1 MLPNKFAINGL
12 VFSENNTTEVRLPKG
27 MLLSELLLSGSYT
40 DTIAGASATAAKT
53 YGAPIKTISLV
64 ADGGKVLHTARPADL
79 IREGQIYEQC
89 FITDINA
96 PPTVLTV
103 GAQTGSFDI
112 PLPFVEPFAN
122 QGYTTALPTFIYDEL
137 ILRVEWGSHAQI
149 YQPGASTGIVTI
161 AATQSINV
169 TGIAMQENFVPLG
182 DPFVWGRKLS
192 RSLRSFKEVALP
204 GAAQTNFTIDLP
216 RTADIRSLLI
226 TFEDANSQPSDA
238 LCNFVTLEVDN
249 NLRQFNT
256 MLYRALRSNNSKVF
270 GMIGTGMPKG
280 CCVLDFAEDRD
291 ITKILEATK
300 MTALNLILD
309 VPATAGTVRV
319 FQKRIESPMLP

>member
-27 MLLSELLLSGSYT
+27 MLLSELVLSGSYT
-40 DTIAGASATAAKT
+40 ATIAGGPATAAKT
-53 YGAPIKTISLV
+53 YGCPIKTISLV
-64 ADGGKVLHTARPADL
+64 VDGGKVLHTARPADL
-79 IREGQIYEQC
+79 MRFAQIYEQAL
-89 FITDINA
+89 ITDINN
-96 PPTVLTV
+96 PPTTLAN
-103 GAQTGSFDI
+103 GAQTGTFDI
-112 PLPFVEPFAN
+112 PILFVEPFAA
-122 QGYTTALPTFIYDEL
+122 QGFTTAFPSFLYDEC
-137 ILRVEWGSHAQI
+137 ILRIEWGSGPQI
-149 YQPGASTGIVTI
+149 FQLGAATAPVTI
-161 AATQSINV
+161 AANQSINV
-169 TGIAMQENFVPLG
+169 TGIALQENFVPLG

-192 RSLRSFKEVALP
+192 RSLESFKEVAMP
-204 GAAQTNFTIDLP
+204 GAAQTNFTIDIP
-216 RTADIRSLLI
+216 RTADIRSLLV
-226 TFEDANSQPSDA
+226 TFEDANVQPSDA

-256 MLYRALRSNNSKVF
+256 MLYRALRANNSKVF

-280 CCVLDFAEDRD
+280 CVVLDFAEDRD

-319 FQKRIESPMLP
+319 FQRRIESPMLP